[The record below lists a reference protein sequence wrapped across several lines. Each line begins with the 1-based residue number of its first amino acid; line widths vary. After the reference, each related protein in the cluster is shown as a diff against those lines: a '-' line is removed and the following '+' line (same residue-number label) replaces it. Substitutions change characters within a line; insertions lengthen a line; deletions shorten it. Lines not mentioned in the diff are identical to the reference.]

1 MAVAAGLVGCFA
13 VMRRMTLAAAAF
25 FAHCPAGN
33 RSGSFTEWLRYF
45 GVPLIDPVVSVIV
58 AAAIAW
64 TSWRL
69 VRGASHILADGAA
82 AQLEDIVRAAGSV
95 EEVRGCHDVRAR
107 GSRGMVRI
115 DLHIAVDPQ
124 MTVAQSHELAERVE
138 RQIRAQVKAGRA

>member
-69 VRGASHILADGAA
+69 VRGASHILADGA
-82 AQLEDIVRAAGSV
+82 GSV